1 MRNRWSNSAGIV
13 GILVVLGSG
22 LSCGETVEIGELVRE
37 TKSVE
42 LGDAESVDV
51 EIEMGAGKLV
61 IAGGAED
68 LLEGEFIYNVIG
80 WEPEIEYDV
89 RGGRGH
95 LKVLR
100 PIGRGGRL
108 SKRARYEWGLRL
120 KDEVPIDLDIELG
133 AGGSYL
139 ELGSLMLEGLNIT
152 TGAGEVQVDLS
163 GRPSV
168 RSLKLE
174 TGAGDVTVDMRGDW
188 RRDAKATITGGV
200 GRLRLRLPVDVG
212 VRVEAEKGIGKISA
226 GGMVREGD
234 AYVNRAY
241 GASDVTLDIRCATG
255 IGAIILEVD
264 GYVEPEGVT
273 I

>member
-1 MRNRWSNSAGIV
+1 LRNRLSKSAGIA
-13 GILVVLGSG
+13 GILAVLGFA

-51 EIEMGAGKLV
+51 EIEMGAGKLIV
-61 IAGGAED
+61 GGGAEQ
-68 LLEGEFIYNVIG
+68 LMEGEFIYNVIG

-89 RGGRGH
+89 RGGRGY

-100 PIGRGGRL
+100 PIGKSGRL
-108 SKRARYEWGLRL
+108 SKRARYEWDLHLNEDVR
-120 KDEVPIDLDIELG
+120 VDLDIELG

-139 ELGSLMLEGLNIT
+139 ELGRLMLKDVNIT
-152 TGAGEVQVDLS
+152 TGAGEVQVDLT

-188 RRDAKATITGGV
+188 REDVKATIMGGV

-212 VRVEAEKGIGKISA
+212 VRVEAEKGIGKIST
-226 GGMVREGD
+226 GGMVKEGD

-241 GASDVTLDIRCATG
+241 GASDVTLDIECATG

-264 GYVEPEGVT
+264 GYEEPEGVT